1 MATESTIHAVLRPV
15 LRPAS
20 PSPRLPVASPVL
32 RVRPLPFPDPR
43 YTPSEP
49 RSDGT
54 STVLSS
60 DFDFVL
66 RKSTFCEGEKKR
78 RTA

>member
-60 DFDFVL
+60 DFDFVFTEIDVL
-66 RKSTFCEGEKKR
+66 RG
-78 RTA
+78 